1 MNRQITE
8 ALSEARGLNCREA
21 SLLLDVALSCQW
33 DETEREEDELP
44 ELGCDPWAVDT
55 LNLYA
60 RISRRKREERAMPA
74 PAELFEESW
83 LDYAQEVEQPEDDNR
98 AEEYAD
104 IRRKALMSCP
114 QFASYLLEPREPR
127 IKPESKPYLDITPLI
142 AKAAK
147 ELYYKLG
154 KGKGYFVK
162 GRKDE
167 VSDEYQITVLQ
178 AEKEIGTI
186 RLKYIVPNQSFD
198 QGEVSLFSAI
208 SYHEHYITS
217 TLDHFYAWLTTGLEL
232 TRCIDNESYD

>member
-1 MNRQITE
+1 MNRQIAE

-21 SLLLDVALSCQW
+21 SVLLDVALSCQW

-44 ELGCDPWAVDT
+44 ELGCDPWAVST
-55 LNLYA
+55 LNFYA
-60 RISRRKREERAMPA
+60 RLSRREREEK
-74 PAELFEESW
+74 EKEEESW

-162 GRKDE
+162 GRKDK

-186 RLKYIVPNQSFD
+186 RLKYIVPAYAFLEEDRYQSFD
-198 QGEVSLFSAI
+198 R

-217 TLDHFYAWLTTGLEL
+217 TLGHFYAWLTTGLE
-232 TRCIDNESYD
+232 

>member
-21 SLLLDVALSCQW
+21 SVLLDVALSCQW

-44 ELGCDPWAVDT
+44 ELGCDPWAVST
-55 LNLYA
+55 LNFYA
-60 RISRRKREERAMPA
+60 RLSRRERK
-74 PAELFEESW
+74 EKEKEEESW
-83 LDYAQEVEQPEDDNR
+83 LDYAQEVEQPEYDNR

-162 GRKDE
+162 GRKDK

-186 RLKYIVPNQSFD
+186 RLKYIVPAYAFLEEDRYQSFD
-198 QGEVSLFSAI
+198 R

-217 TLDHFYAWLTTGLEL
+217 TLGHFYAWLTTGLE
-232 TRCIDNESYD
+232 

>member
-55 LNLYA
+55 LNFNT
-60 RISRRKREERAMPA
+60 RISRRNREERAMLA

-83 LDYAQEVEQPEDDNR
+83 LDYAQEAEQPEDDNT
-98 AEEYAD
+98 AKVYAD
-104 IRRKALMSCP
+104 IRRKALMSWP
-114 QFASYLLEPREPR
+114 QFASYLWKQREPKT
-127 IKPESKPYLDITPLI
+127 KPEPKPYLDITPVI

-162 GRKDE
+162 GRKDK

-178 AEKEIGTI
+178 AEKKIGTL
-186 RLKYIVPNQSFD
+186 RLKYMVPCERFD
-198 QGEVSLFSAI
+198 ECKR
-208 SYHEHYITS
+208 YIEN
-217 TLDHFYAWLTTGLEL
+217 TLDRFYAWLTSKFEKLE
-232 TRCIDNESYD
+232 

>member
-21 SLLLDVALSCQW
+21 SVLLDVALSCQW

-44 ELGCDPWAVDT
+44 ELGCDPWAVST
-55 LNLYA
+55 LNFYA
-60 RISRRKREERAMPA
+60 RLSRRERK
-74 PAELFEESW
+74 EKEKEEESW

-162 GRKDE
+162 GRKDK

-186 RLKYIVPNQSFD
+186 RLKYIVPAYAFLEEDRYQSFD
-198 QGEVSLFSAI
+198 R

-217 TLDHFYAWLTTGLEL
+217 TLGHFYAWLTTGLE
-232 TRCIDNESYD
+232 

>member
-1 MNRQITE
+1 MNRQVTE
-8 ALSEARGLNCREA
+8 ALSEARGLDCREA

-44 ELGCDPWAVDT
+44 ELGCDPWAIDT
-55 LNLYA
+55 VNFYTRLNK
-60 RISRRKREERAMPA
+60 SDQGKRECEERAMKA
-74 PAELFEESW
+74 RVKRASRRGQELWEESW
-83 LDYAQEVEQPEDDNR
+83 LDYAQELKRPEDDNR
-98 AEEYAD
+98 AEEYAN
-104 IRRKALMSCP
+104 
-114 QFASYLLEPREPR
+114 EPKT
-127 IKPESKPYLDITPLI
+127 KPESKPYLDITPLI
-142 AKAAK
+142 AEAAK

-198 QGEVSLFSAI
+198 QDGTGIETVLSEAPFGTR
-208 SYHEHYITS
+208 SYHELHIRS
-217 TLDHFYAWLTTGLEL
+217 TLDKFYKWLTIEF
-232 TRCIDNESYD
+232 E

>member
-1 MNRQITE
+1 MNRQVTE
-8 ALSEARGLNCREA
+8 ALSEARGLDCREA

-44 ELGCDPWAVDT
+44 ELGCDPWAIDT
-55 LNLYA
+55 VNFYTRLNK
-60 RISRRKREERAMPA
+60 SDQGKRECEERAMKA
-74 PAELFEESW
+74 RVKRASRRGQELWEESW
-83 LDYAQEVEQPEDDNR
+83 LDYAQELKRPEDDNR
-98 AEEYAD
+98 AEEYAN
-104 IRRKALMSCP
+104 
-114 QFASYLLEPREPR
+114 EPKT
-127 IKPESKPYLDITPLI
+127 KPESKLIGTMPYLDITPLI
-142 AKAAK
+142 AEAAK

-198 QGEVSLFSAI
+198 QDGTGI
-208 SYHEHYITS
+208 STTTFHTRSWRGWAVFIDHELHIRS
-217 TLDHFYAWLTTGLEL
+217 TLDKFYKWLTIEF
-232 TRCIDNESYD
+232 E

>member
-1 MNRQITE
+1 VNRQITE

-21 SLLLDVALSCQW
+21 SVLLDVALSCQW

-44 ELGCDPWAVDT
+44 ELGCDPWAVST
-55 LNLYA
+55 LNFYA
-60 RISRRKREERAMPA
+60 RLSRRERK
-74 PAELFEESW
+74 EKEKEEESW
-83 LDYAQEVEQPEDDNR
+83 LDYAQEVEQPEYDNR

-162 GRKDE
+162 GRKDK

-186 RLKYIVPNQSFD
+186 RLKYIVPAYAFLEEDRYQSFD
-198 QGEVSLFSAI
+198 R

-217 TLDHFYAWLTTGLEL
+217 TLGHFYAWLTTGLE
-232 TRCIDNESYD
+232 